1 MRTLLCEH
9 NSTSGKEPRR
19 MNRGGCKRPT
29 RPKSLIYSFTMTNYP
44 QRRIPIP
51 TEVSMSFRSSSCDL
65 QVLVAGTTYFATV
78 FSAAFVLG
86 TIRTIALTTGTVK
99 SELIAVVIE
108 LPIVL
113 GISWKTSAWVVCHQ
127 HISLGSFDRSI
138 MGLIAFCLLMSAEFL
153 LATQAFGK
161 TPTDFVNELTSST
174 PQIVGLSGR
183 ILFAFFPL
191 IQVFVGRNSSSSPIK
206 KTRAQ

>member
-9 NSTSGKEPRR
+9 NNTSETNERSAPAPPPASPSTSTQRA
-19 MNRGGCKRPT
+19 
-29 RPKSLIYSFTMTNYP
+29 SFTTTSDP

-51 TEVSMSFRSSSCDL
+51 TAVSMSFRRSSCDL
-65 QVLVAGTTYFATV
+65 QVLVAGTTYFAIV

-86 TIRTIALTTGTVK
+86 TTRSIALRTGTVK
-99 SELIAVVIE
+99 SELIAVIIE

-113 GISWKTSAWVVCHQ
+113 SISWKISAWVVCNQ
-127 HISLGSFDRSI
+127 HISLGCFDRSI
-138 MGLIAFCLLMSAEFL
+138 MGLVAFSLLMSAEFL
-153 LATQAFGK
+153 LATQAFDK
-161 TPTDFVNELTSST
+161 TPADFLNELISST
-174 PQIVGLSGR
+174 PQIVGLSGQ

-191 IQVFVGRNSSSSPIK
+191 IQMFVGRNSSSSQMK